1 MNKIINA
8 LKTFVFGEE
17 EEKQPKGRV
26 YIVTPSSRV
35 KFEADL
41 TVREDFERAIDLLDN
56 EIGIMFPRKDDF

>member
-1 MNKIINA
+1 MNKIISV

-17 EEKQPKGRV
+17 EQPKGKV
-26 YIVTPSSRV
+26 YIVIPSSGR

-56 EIGIMFPRKDDF
+56 EIGIMFPGKDDF